1 MNDLPRHYEQLR
13 EEFPRYLEALEDLGQ
28 AARDAGPLEERTT
41 NLVQLAAA
49 AALGSEGAVHS
60 HTRRALE
67 AGATPQEIRHTLVVL
82 TSTIGFPV
90 TSAALSWV
98 EDVIGA
104 G

>member
-1 MNDLPRHYEQLR
+1 MS
-13 EEFPRYLEALEDLGQ
+13 EFPPHYRHIKKEFPGYLEALEDLGKTT
-28 AARDAGPLEERTT
+28 RGVGPLEERTT

-49 AALGSEGAVHS
+49 ATLCSQGAVHS

-67 AGATPQEIRHTLVVL
+67 AGATPQEVRHTIVLL
-82 TSTIGFPV
+82 TSTIGFPL

-98 EDVIGA
+98 EDVLGE